1 MTLEDAFSLID
12 NLNLDAYEQVLDLW
26 WEADAEMDEEEKEI
40 MQESASDAQSKI
52 FRQLYDDLKVP
63 LKNDIR
69 SCLSDPDFREQ
80 FRDYYGREEF
90 DLDFGE

>member
-1 MTLEDAFSLID
+1 MKLEETFSLVD
-12 NLNLDAYEQVLDLW
+12 SLNLDAYEQVMDLW
-26 WEADAEMDEEEKEI
+26 WEADAETDEEEKEI

-52 FRQLYDDLKVP
+52 FRHLYDDLKVP

-69 SCLSDPDFREQ
+69 ACLQDSDFREQ

-90 DLDFGE
+90 DRDFGE